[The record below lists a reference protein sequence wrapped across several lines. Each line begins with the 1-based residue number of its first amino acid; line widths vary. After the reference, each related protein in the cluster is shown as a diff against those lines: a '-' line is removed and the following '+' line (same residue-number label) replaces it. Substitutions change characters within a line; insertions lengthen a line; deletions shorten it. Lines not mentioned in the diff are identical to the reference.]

1 MLAVQVTPSGRERFL
16 RRRSAVVTAGKV
28 GVVVAGLFGLTVY
41 AQDVW
46 LTAVRGNPA
55 FAIGGFEYRTNGAM
69 SASSVAAEAG
79 LRADMHIMDIDLD
92 HVRRRLEALP
102 KVKSAVVERRLPG
115 RLAIQLE
122 ERLPVAWMTGGS
134 EGIRLQ
140 EQLAV
145 DGAGRVIPCR
155 EVHASYVHLPILAV
169 HEKVRVVTGE
179 VVQAPE
185 VQGALELLGLMR
197 GRQWTEPQSVRG
209 IDVPNTWTLAVTV
222 DSKARYTF
230 RLGELTEQLDRL
242 QRILAETKGYPV
254 EVATVNLQP
263 MRNVPV
269 TFMAGAAVE
278 VVEAAEVVEEEV
290 PVVTARGVAA
300 RPGKVETKATPKAAV
315 KVPAKVSVKPE
326 VKVSVKPEV
335 KVPAK
340 AVVKPE
346 VKAAVKPA
354 ASGVRSVRTAAD
366 QRKRDQQTILKGN

>member
-1 MLAVQVTPSGRERFL
+1 
-16 RRRSAVVTAGKV
+16 
-28 GVVVAGLFGLTVY
+28 
-41 AQDVW
+41 
-46 LTAVRGNPA
+46 
-55 FAIGGFEYRTNGAM
+55 
-69 SASSVAAEAG
+69 
-79 LRADMHIMDIDLD
+79 
-92 HVRRRLEALP
+92 
-102 KVKSAVVERRLPG
+102 
-115 RLAIQLE
+115 
-122 ERLPVAWMTGGS
+122 
-134 EGIRLQ
+134 
-140 EQLAV
+140 
-145 DGAGRVIPCR
+145 
-155 EVHASYVHLPILAV
+155 
-169 HEKVRVVTGE
+169 
-179 VVQAPE
+179 
-185 VQGALELLGLMR
+185 MR

-300 RPGKVETKATPKAAV
+300 RPAKVETKGAV
-315 KVPAKVSVKPE
+315 KGAVKA
-326 VKVSVKPEV
+326 SA

-340 AVVKPE
+340 AAVKPE
-346 VKAAVKPA
+346 AKVPVKTVVKPA
-354 ASGVRSVRTAAD
+354 AGGVRSVRTAAD

>member
-28 GVVVAGLFGLTVY
+28 GVAVAGLFGLTVY

-69 SASSVAAEAG
+69 SASSVASEAG

-134 EGIRLQ
+134 EGVRLQ

-145 DGAGRVIPCR
+145 DVAGRVIPCR

-185 VQGALELLGLMR
+185 VRGALELLGLMR

-269 TFMAGAAVE
+269 TFMAGAGAE
-278 VVEAAEVVEEEV
+278 VVAAAEVVEEE

-300 RPGKVETKATPKAAV
+300 RPGKVETKAASKG
-315 KVPAKVSVKPE
+315 S
-326 VKVSVKPEV
+326 V

-340 AVVKPE
+340 AAVKPE
-346 VKAAVKPA
+346 AKVPVKPEAKVPAKAAVKPA
-354 ASGVRSVRTAAD
+354 GGGVRSVRTAAD

>member
-1 MLAVQVTPSGRERFL
+1 VLAVQVTPSGRERFL

-185 VQGALELLGLMR
+185 VLGALELLGLMR

-222 DSKARYTF
+222 DSKARYTV

-278 VVEAAEVVEEEV
+278 VVEEEV
-290 PVVTARGVAA
+290 PVVAARGVAA
-300 RPGKVETKATPKAAV
+300 RPGKVETKGAAKAAV
-315 KVPAKVSVKPE
+315 KVPAKPAA
-326 VKVSVKPEV
+326 

-340 AVVKPE
+340 AAVKPE
-346 VKAAVKPA
+346 AKVPVKTVVKPA
-354 ASGVRSVRTAAD
+354 AGGVRSVRTAAD